1 MFNDKKILPLTY
13 QRQFLLSHK
22 LTLFKMASQRLSLLN
37 IAQKGCLRICSE
49 INLFCRA
56 GEVDSCPQLPTGR
69 LCHLATDQLQG
80 SGWSLQCGHCS
91 CITLH
96 IVFHC
101 SCIALHIVLH
111 CSLGQGWPIALQLQS
126 WMLIAERGWPL
137 ARWSPLFP
145 LLKTFSNA

>member
-13 QRQFLLSHK
+13 QKQFLLSHK

-56 GEVDSCPQLPTGR
+56 REVDSCPQLPTGR

-91 CITLH
+91 CI
-96 IVFHC
+96 
-101 SCIALHIVLH
+101 ALHIVLH
-111 CSLGQGWPIALQLQS
+111 CTLYCTALLARADQLHCNCKAGCSLQS
-126 WMLIAERGWPL
+126 VAGP
-137 ARWSPLFP
+137 
-145 LLKTFSNA
+145 